1 MHAATVLWIAVIV
14 LTRALYRYVKT
25 QQLET
30 SKLLNHVSSVQ
41 AQEAPVKQRRKSARI
56 FGLGVGEGSDR
67 GEIDY
72 RLWAVSGSLFGSC
85 LSVGMGETWRK
96 GEARWRNRP
105 AVLGSF
111 WWTKKARIAGG
122 SGVLQGWPVMEGG

>member
-56 FGLGVGEGSDR
+56 CGLGVG
-67 GEIDY
+67 
-72 RLWAVSGSLFGSC
+72 
-85 LSVGMGETWRK
+85 
-96 GEARWRNRP
+96 
-105 AVLGSF
+105 
-111 WWTKKARIAGG
+111 GG
-122 SGVLQGWPVMEGG
+122 ATVAK